1 MSDTKRKVPWPESES
16 SRKRAY
22 HEEDADG
29 DYDLDVEGNKQSR
42 TRPGGVVTEGF
53 DSEDEEEDEETH
65 KRHWNDKADNEEDDM
80 FAEDASKAS
89 TSKKEPR
96 FLKLSEIEGQEFG
109 STTQLDD
116 EDNVE
121 EVGELDPEYELQR
134 ALQDTRY
141 QNANEDAEKTP
152 PGSDDEDHPRQ
163 TKKGMGFRME
173 KFNMKEE
180 MASGRFDEEGNY
192 IQNQKDPFSRSDQWL
207 EGNYSK
213 KQILAAQQAQAKRQ
227 QDAVD
232 RAKAD
237 ETEFPSAEH
246 AMRSLAQLLKPGES
260 VLDAL
265 QRIGARAK
273 RKGGDSASLEKITH
287 LTTLLMSTFGH
298 IDIYDAVY
306 ETLVRTVRR
315 ANLVSEDWDPSRET
329 VEAEKE
335 KQWEYRWA
343 ASAETQ
349 TQQASE
355 SSQKEKSPSFG
366 PYSAHALREWAAQ
379 GYFGPD
385 QSHILLRNPGDSTWI
400 SWTDSGRARYLVGK
414 DLADNAYYE
423 FPSASGSTD
432 PRHTR
437 RVIKWKVSKHQSEY
451 NPKDVPIQWDAWMRH
466 TRQQPPS
473 IQDLV
478 DDLERQRIVL
488 HNARVL
494 QSREEAAQFQM
505 EAERQQEHRQAIT
518 EQQAREKSR
527 LEQMQTAAA
536 NADPELVAQ
545 RTEAAKQEIQSASFQ
560 PARRGK

>member
-1 MSDTKRKVPWPESES
+1 MSDTKRKVNWPESGS

-22 HEEDADG
+22 QEGDADG
-29 DYDLDVEGNKQSR
+29 DYDLDAEINKQSR
-42 TRPGGVVTEGF
+42 TRSGGVVTEGF
-53 DSEDEEEDEETH
+53 DSEDDEENEETH
-65 KRHWNDKADNEEDDM
+65 KRHWNDKPSNEEDDM
-80 FAEDASKAS
+80 FAEDPSKAS

-116 EDNVE
+116 EDDAE
-121 EVGELDPEYELQR
+121 EGELDPEYELQR

-141 QNANEDAEKTP
+141 QNANEDAERTP

-192 IQNQKDPFSRSDQWL
+192 IQNKKDPFSRSDQWL

-246 AMRSLAQLLKPGES
+246 AMRSLAELLKPGES

-265 QRIGARAK
+265 QRIGAQAK
-273 RKGGDSASLEKITH
+273 RKGGDAASLEKITH

-315 ANLVSEDWDPSRET
+315 ASLVPEDWDPSRDT

-343 ASAETQ
+343 ASTGQ
-349 TQQASE
+349 TEQASNSDPSDE
-355 SSQKEKSPSFG
+355 SQTFG
-366 PYSAHALREWAAQ
+366 PYSADALREWASQ

-400 SWTDSGRARYLVGK
+400 SWTESGL
-414 DLADNAYYE
+414 
-423 FPSASGSTD
+423 
-432 PRHTR
+432 
-437 RVIKWKVSKHQSEY
+437 
-451 NPKDVPIQWDAWMRH
+451 
-466 TRQQPPS
+466 
-473 IQDLV
+473 
-478 DDLERQRIVL
+478 
-488 HNARVL
+488 
-494 QSREEAAQFQM
+494 
-505 EAERQQEHRQAIT
+505 
-518 EQQAREKSR
+518 
-527 LEQMQTAAA
+527 
-536 NADPELVAQ
+536 
-545 RTEAAKQEIQSASFQ
+545 
-560 PARRGK
+560 